1 MPRYKTIGIIGGMG
15 PHATNRLCELITD
28 LTPASCDQQH
38 IPVITFNNSAIPNRV
53 DAISANGPSALPE
66 LIRTATVLEA
76 AGADF
81 LLMPCNTAHY
91 YLKPLREA
99 VSIPIIDMVQTTV
112 EFVKQT
118 YPELERIGIIGSTAT
133 LESELY
139 QRWISSLALKQV
151 TPDDVIQ
158 SEIMTAI
165 FGADGIKA
173 GKKDSARKAIIS
185 AASHL
190 VRNGAQCIV
199 AGCTEVSLVLED
211 GDLTV
216 PVIDPLSVLASFA
229 ISFAKAGL
237 NEPQKACLT
246 A

>member
-1 MPRYKTIGIIGGMG
+1 MPSYKTIGIIGGMG
-15 PHATNRLCELITD
+15 PRATNRLCELITD

-38 IPVITFNNSAIPNRV
+38 IPVITFNNSAIPSRV
-53 DAISANGPSALPE
+53 EAISGDGASALPE

-91 YLKPLREA
+91 YLKPLRAA
-99 VSIPIIDMVQTTV
+99 VSIPIIDMVQTTI
-112 EFVKQT
+112 EFVKQN
-118 YPELERIGIIGSTAT
+118 YPDLESIGIIASTST
-133 LESELY
+133 IESELY
-139 QRWISSLALKQV
+139 QQVISSLALKNV

-158 SEIMTAI
+158 LEIMSAI
-165 FGADGIKA
+165 FGDDGIKA
-173 GKKDSARKAIIS
+173 GKKTSARKAIIN

-190 VRNGAQCIV
+190 TGMGAECIV

-229 ISFAKAGL
+229 IQLARAGL